1 MPDGDNVYVG
11 ALPPRYREPYAALCE
26 DNCDPR
32 SIAHSLLDRVGTICD
47 NMACNQSN
55 SWNQIAQRLNELSS
69 QQPLS
74 SLSIDWLEERR
85 HVERIARNIVGNRR
99 AMDLAVDECK
109 RYLGEVQE
117 GASFESHIKSLV
129 QHYLVRVYDARFQYR
144 TPLNNHRNG
153 IDQIVFLERLNEV
166 RPYVITTLQ
175 SWADVAVRSREP
187 DHLRRPRNLTP
198 RVEADTN
205 LPSGD
210 RYGES
215 RIRF

>member
-1 MPDGDNVYVG
+1 MSVHYHHGIGNPTQHFAKITAIRGVLRIVYWIVS
-11 ALPPRYREPYAALCE
+11 A
-26 DNCDPR
+26 R
-32 SIAHSLLDRVGTICD
+32 SATIL
-47 NMACNQSN
+47 ACNQSN
-55 SWNQIAQRLNELSS
+55 SCNYIAQRLNELSS

-175 SWADVAVRSREP
+175 SWADFVVRSRNL
-187 DHLRRPRNLTP
+187 DHLRATPRNLTP

-205 LPSGD
+205 LPQW
-210 RYGES
+210 R
-215 RIRF
+215 